1 MKLSRLLD
9 QEDAV
14 YAVISLVK
22 QDLAQGNRVHLDGM
36 LYALGCLC
44 RSMDFIENEE
54 LVEVILLSCSHS
66 PAVIELLRASPD
78 IRYHA
83 VDASPH
89 SSSRPCHYH
98 HSLSL

>member
-14 YAVISLVK
+14 YAVISLVQ

-54 LVEVILLSCSHS
+54 LVEVILLSCSHA

-78 IRYHA
+78 TRYHA

>member
-14 YAVISLVK
+14 YAVISMVQ
-22 QDLAQGNRVHLDGM
+22 QDLEQGNRVHLDGM

-54 LVEVILLSCSHS
+54 LVEVISFSCSHS
-66 PAVIELLRASPD
+66 SVVIELFRASSD
-78 IRYHA
+78 IRHHA

-89 SSSRPCHYH
+89 SSSRPCYYH
-98 HSLSL
+98 HSLAL